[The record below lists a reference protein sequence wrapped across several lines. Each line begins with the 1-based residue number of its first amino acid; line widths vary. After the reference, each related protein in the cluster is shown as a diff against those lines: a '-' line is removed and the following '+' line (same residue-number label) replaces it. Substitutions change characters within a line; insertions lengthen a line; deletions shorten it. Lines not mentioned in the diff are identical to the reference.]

1 MNPKRPT
8 PRHIIIK
15 IFYPASLWVRIE
27 VIKNFSDLQKL
38 KEYSN
43 TKPFPKRNIERS
55 FINIRKVVIYW
66 KEENHNWKVNY
77 LNRPV
82 FRLKKQTKNLCGS
95 DNHMNGKRTNTKI

>member
-1 MNPKRPT
+1 MQSRM
-8 PRHIIIK
+8 
-15 IFYPASLWVRIE
+15 FYPARLLFRIWDE
-27 VIKNFSDLQKL
+27 FLKQKL